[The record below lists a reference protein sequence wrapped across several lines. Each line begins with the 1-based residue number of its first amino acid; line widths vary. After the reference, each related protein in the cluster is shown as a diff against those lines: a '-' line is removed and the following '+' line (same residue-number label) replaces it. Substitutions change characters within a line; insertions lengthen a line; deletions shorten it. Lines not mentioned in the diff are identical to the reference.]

1 QMIETRPDWCISR
14 QRTWGVPI
22 PAVVCTA
29 CLPQHPDAFVREPA
43 FFDHVARLV
52 LEEGSDAWFGMK
64 DRPYASVRGRADRLV
79 PSGVLCPVCK
89 GRDHLAIHDHIVD
102 VWFESGVS
110 HAAVLGRAPELP
122 WPADLYLEGHDQYR
136 GWFHSSLLVAV
147 HDRGLAPYKGVVT
160 HGFTMDGEG
169 RKMSKSLGN
178 VISPIDVAGQRGAEI
193 LRLWVSMIDFLED
206 MRLSQETL
214 DRNAETYRKIRNTF
228 RYLLGNLAGFDP
240 VADAVS
246 PSDLLE

>member
-1 QMIETRPDWCISR
+1 
-14 QRTWGVPI
+14 
-22 PAVVCTA
+22 
-29 CLPQHPDAFVREPA
+29 
-43 FFDHVARLV
+43 
-52 LEEGSDAWFGMK
+52 
-64 DRPYASVRGRADRLV
+64 
-79 PSGVLCPVCK
+79 
-89 GRDHLAIHDHIVD
+89 DHIVD

-110 HAAVLGRAPELP
+110 HSAVLGRDPDLP

-147 HDRGLAPYKGVVT
+147 HDRGRAPYKGVVT
-160 HGFTMDGEG
+160 HGFTMDGDG

-178 VISPIDVAGQRGAEI
+178 VISPIDVADARGAEI

-214 DRNAETYRKIRNTF
+214 DRNAETYRQIRNTF

-240 VADAVS
+240 AHDAV
-246 PSDLLE
+246 PVGEMPPIDVWALHQLEALRALVVGAYEKHQYHLVYHGLNSFVTVSLSSFYLD